1 MATKAYHGSCHS
13 RTGGFEADRDL
24 AAANKETL
32 YGEAGTTKRTRAEL
46 HAESNIS

>member
-1 MATKAYHGSCHS
+1 MATKTYHGSCYG

-32 YGEAGTTKRTRAEL
+32 DGEA
-46 HAESNIS
+46 